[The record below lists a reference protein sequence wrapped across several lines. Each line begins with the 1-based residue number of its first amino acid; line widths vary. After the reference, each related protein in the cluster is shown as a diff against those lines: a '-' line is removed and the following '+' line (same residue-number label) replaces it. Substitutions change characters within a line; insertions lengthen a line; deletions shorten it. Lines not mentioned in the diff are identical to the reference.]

1 MKKTLDL
8 FTSAFKFRKQHF
20 VFGMVGSMAFL
31 SVIMISSCTK
41 EETPDNPYD
50 NVNYNNGGNQDSVP
64 DPASI
69 TGLHKNIFFPKCA
82 NPGCH
87 DGTFEPDFRTVQSS
101 FSTLIYMG
109 VNKKTLDSVNFFN
122 YRVIPNNEATSF
134 LIERLTTSTSDYMP
148 SNGVRLGSTDMVNIR
163 KWIQDG
169 CPDVDGVLP
178 LKPNLPPNIVGFI
191 ATDSLYN
198 RLDTSRQNG
207 IGYLPFYAPANK
219 SMYLVLVALD
229 TADGT
234 TATDPINF
242 TEHKIKWSLDPNNFA
257 GAQTINAFW
266 NTPIPFPYWQ
276 AIVNTGQ
283 WSVGTTVYFR
293 VYMNDGFHALPSELP
308 RNQSPD
314 YYKTYFAFIVQ

>member
-1 MKKTLDL
+1 MKKIFDL
-8 FTSAFKFRKQHF
+8 FKSAFKFRKQYF
-20 VFGMVGSMAFL
+20 VFGMVGWMVFL
-31 SVIMISSCTK
+31 FVLMISSCKK

-148 SNGVRLGSTDMVNIR
+148 SNGVRLGSTDMGNIR

-178 LKPNLPPNIVGFI
+178 LKPNLHQILL
-191 ATDSLYN
+191 DSL
-198 RLDTSRQNG
+198 
-207 IGYLPFYAPANK
+207 LPTPC
-219 SMYLVLVALD
+219 
-229 TADGT
+229 
-234 TATDPINF
+234 
-242 TEHKIKWSLDPNNFA
+242 
-257 GAQTINAFW
+257 TIA
-266 NTPIPFPYWQ
+266 
-276 AIVNTGQ
+276 
-283 WSVGTTVYFR
+283 
-293 VYMNDGFHALPSELP
+293 
-308 RNQSPD
+308 
-314 YYKTYFAFIVQ
+314 